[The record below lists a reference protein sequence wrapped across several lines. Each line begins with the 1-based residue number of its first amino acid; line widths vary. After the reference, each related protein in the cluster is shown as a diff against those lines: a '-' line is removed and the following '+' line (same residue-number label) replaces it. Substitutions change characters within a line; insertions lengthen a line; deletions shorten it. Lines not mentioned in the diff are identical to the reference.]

1 MTLAR
6 LAVALRAGELSP
18 REAVERYLERIEALD
33 PELNA
38 YIAVRAE
45 QALAEADALPRT
57 GERGS
62 LWGVPVAVKDNVDV
76 AGTPTTAASRV
87 LADYVPAEDSHVV
100 ARLRQAGAVVVGK
113 LNLHEF
119 AYGAFTTS
127 PHFGPARNPWSPE
140 RICGGSSGGSGAAVA
155 AGLAAGTLGTDT
167 AGSIRIPSC
176 HCGATGL
183 RPSTGLVS
191 NHGVVAVA
199 PSFDTVGPIARTA
212 EDCALLLGAVAGH
225 DPRDPASLD
234 ARVPPY
240 DELLGAGVRG
250 LRVGVVTSLV
260 EGADARVAE
269 RVETALGEL
278 RSLGAELVPVAVRP
292 LLEHAGT
299 IQQAMQFPEATEMHM
314 EWLRTRLADYG
325 ADVRARL
332 LVGLFVAPDVQ
343 EAGRRARAAAC
354 DEVRRVF
361 EQVDLL
367 AAPTMPVLPPPIGSE
382 TVELRGRETLYRLA
396 LIPYNSPWSLVGSP
410 VASVPCGL
418 VEGLPVG
425 LALVGPRLGEPTV
438 LGTAHAFQQATDWH
452 ERRPGTAMRDAERA
466 APR

>member
-1 MTLAR
+1 MSLAR
-6 LAVALRAGELSP
+6 LAAALRAGELSP
-18 REAVERYLERIEALD
+18 REAVERHLRRIEAID
-33 PELNA
+33 AEVNA

-45 QALAEADALPRT
+45 EALAEATALLGSR
-57 GERGS
+57 ERGP
-62 LWGVPVAVKDNVDV
+62 LWGVPVAVKDVIDV

-119 AYGAFTTS
+119 AYGALTTS
-127 PHFGPARNPWSPE
+127 PHFGPARNPWSPD
-140 RICGGSSGGSGAAVA
+140 RICGGSSGGNGAAVA

-191 NHGVVAVA
+191 NRGVVAVA
-199 PSFDTVGPIARTA
+199 PTFDTVGPIARTA
-212 EDCALLLGAVAGH
+212 EDCALLLAVVAGH
-225 DPRDPASLD
+225 DPRDPASLE
-234 ARVPPY
+234 APVPRY
-240 DELLGAGVRG
+240 GELLGDSVRG

-260 EGADARVAE
+260 EGADPRVAE
-269 RVETALGEL
+269 AVETALNEL
-278 RSLGAELVPVAVRP
+278 RSLGAELVPVQVP

-299 IQQAMQFPEATEMHM
+299 IQQAMQFPEATEVHM

-332 LVGLFVAPDVQ
+332 LVGLYVPPAVY
-343 EAGRRARAAAC
+343 ETGRRARAAAC
-354 DEVRRVF
+354 DEIRRVF
-361 EQVDLL
+361 EGVDLL
-367 AAPTMPVLPPPIGSE
+367 AAPTMPVLPPRIGSE
-382 TVELRGRETLYRLA
+382 TVELGGRETLYRLA
-396 LIPYNSPWSLVGSP
+396 LIPYNSPWSLVGAP

-418 VEGLPVG
+418 VDGLPVG
-425 LALVGPRLGEPTV
+425 LALVGRRLGEATV
-438 LGTAHAFQQATDWH
+438 LRAAHAFQQATDWH
-452 ERRPGTAMRDAERA
+452 ERRPALAG
-466 APR
+466 PR